1 MNASDVDMNVDYSE
15 FSAARGHGEESYSN
29 SE

>member
-15 FSAARGHGEESYSN
+15 FFAARGHGEESYSIT
-29 SE
+29 